1 MKKFILVAAALVFG
15 FSSMSAQKGVDDG
28 SKYGKGEDSIR
39 CITNISLYVPYAKSQ
54 NYKDAYEFWKIV
66 YDECPASSRDLYLY
80 GARIMGW
87 KIEHEKDAAKQKEY
101 LDKLME
107 VYDKRIKYFG
117 EDARYPKA
125 WILGRKGLDYVTYAV
140 QDPTKKQAYE
150 WLKESVKGMNEKS
163 ELGVVQYFANLSYL
177 LYKSDAAFRDQY
189 IQDYMETSK
198 VLEAMAE
205 ADPKDAKKIGKVKGD
220 MDVMFAQSGAA
231 DCQTLQNIY
240 AAKVEENKENLP
252 WLQDALALM
261 RKVRCQEIDAY
272 FAASNYAHK
281 IAPTAE
287 SAAGLAQQ
295 AIKDKNYSDA
305 AKYLDEAISM
315 EKENEAKGDFYYA
328 AAQVLN
334 QLNQYSKAR
343 QYALNAAEL
352 KPNFGAP
359 YILIASMYAKS
370 APSIYPNDRVL
381 QQVVYYA
388 AVDKLEKAR
397 QVDPGV
403 ADDVNRMIGSYRAHF
418 PKNEDIFMH
427 GDLEKGK
434 PFTVGGWI
442 GERTTIR

>member
-1 MKKFILVAAALVFG
+1 MKKFILVAAALLIG
-15 FSSMSAQKGVDDG
+15 ASSMSAQKGVDNG

-66 YDECPASSRDLYLY
+66 YEECPASSRDLYLY
-80 GARIMGW
+80 GARIIGW
-87 KIEHEKDAAKQKEY
+87 KITQEKDAAKQKE
-101 LDKLME
+101 LLNTLME
-107 VYDKRIKYFG
+107 VYDKRAKYFG
-117 EDARYPKA
+117 NDPRYPEA

-140 QDPTKKQAYE
+140 HDPSKKPAYE
-150 WLKESVKGMNEKS
+150 WLKKSMEGMNENT
-163 ELGVVQYFANLSYL
+163 ELGVVHYFNNLSFML
-177 LYKSDAAFRDQY
+177 FQSDPSFRDQY
-189 IQDYMETSK
+189 IQDYMFSGK
-198 VLEAMAE
+198 VMEAMAQ
-205 ADPKDAKKIGKVKGD
+205 ANQKDAAKIAKAKGE
-220 MDVMFAQSGAA
+220 MDAIFAKSGAA
-231 DCQTLQNIY
+231 DCETLQKIY
-240 AAKVEENKENLP
+240 GSKVEENKDNLE
-252 WLQDALALM
+252 WLQEALGLM

-295 AIKDKNYSDA
+295 SIKDKDFSA
-305 AKYLDEAISM
+305 ALKYLDEAISM
-315 EKENEAKGDFYYA
+315 EKDNDAKADFYFA

-343 QYALNAAEL
+343 QYALSAADL
-352 KPNFGAP
+352 RPSFGQP
-359 YILIASMYAKS
+359 YILIATMYAKS
-370 APSIYPNDRVL
+370 AGSIYPNDRIL

-397 QVDPGV
+397 QVDSSV
-403 ADDVNRMIGSYRAHF
+403 AGDVNRLIGSYRAHF

-434 PFTVGGWI
+434 AFTVGGWI
-442 GERTTIR
+442 QERTTIR

>member
-1 MKKFILVAAALVFG
+1 MKKFILVAAAILLG
-15 FSSMSAQKGVDDG
+15 AGSMSAQKGIDDG

-80 GARIMGW
+80 GARIIGW
-87 KIEHEKDAAKQKEY
+87 KITQEKDAVKQKE
-101 LDKLME
+101 LLNKLME
-107 VYDKRIKYFG
+107 VYDKRAKYFG
-117 EDARYPKA
+117 NDPRYPEA
-125 WILGRKGLDYVTYAV
+125 WILGRKGLDYATYAIH
-140 QDPTKKQAYE
+140 DPLKKPAYE
-150 WLKESVKGMNEKS
+150 WLKQSMEGRNEYT
-163 ELGVVQYFANLSYL
+163 ELGVAQYFINLSFMSYQ
-177 LYKSDAAFRDQY
+177 KDPAFRDQY
-189 IQDYMETSK
+189 IQDYMFASK
-198 VLEAMAE
+198 VLEAMA
-205 ADPKDAKKIGKVKGD
+205 ATDTKNGAKIAEVKSN

-231 DCQTLQNIY
+231 DCATLQNIY
-240 AAKVEENKENLP
+240 AAKVEENKDNLA
-252 WLQDALALM
+252 WLKEALGLM

-281 IAPTAE
+281 IEPTAE

-295 AIKDKNYSDA
+295 SIKDKDYNA
-305 AKYLDEAISM
+305 ALKYLDEAISM
-315 EKENEAKGDFYYA
+315 ENENEAKADFYFA
-328 AAQVLN
+328 ASQVLN

-343 QYALNAAEL
+343 QYALAAADL
-352 KPNFGAP
+352 KPNFGQP

-370 APSIYPNDRVL
+370 ASSIYPNDRVL

-397 QVDPGV
+397 QVDPSV
-403 ADDVNRMIGSYRAHF
+403 AGDANRMIGSYRAHF

-434 PFTVGGWI
+434 QFTIGGWI
-442 GERTTIR
+442 QERTTIR